1 MQLRGHRQRR
11 GDGMKGGRLQRHAGG
26 HFSPRM
32 RRRDAGG
39 GSHAEDGGMAHGG
52 ETVAAVTCFANT
64 THAHAHGREKR
75 IFATKSKQKRYEK
88 SIFIAL
94 LAVFTAFRLSA
105 QEPTVTTEK
114 HVQKVQTF
122 TSWMELYVSETSPI
136 NNPGTVKGVRIEILN
151 ATEYAMEQLISLP
164 RADLVLQVAHLL
176 GFARRGVKINNAID
190 NAITILIRRGFIV
203 EKEGNLVHNG

>member
-1 MQLRGHRQRR
+1 M
-11 GDGMKGGRLQRHAGG
+11 
-26 HFSPRM
+26 
-32 RRRDAGG
+32 
-39 GSHAEDGGMAHGG
+39 
-52 ETVAAVTCFANT
+52 AAVTCFANT

-122 TSWMELYVSETSPI
+122 TSWMELYMSETSPI

-151 ATEYAMEQLISLP
+151 ATYKPSVRGETTISFE
-164 RADLVLQVAHLL
+164 RFNDLVSMVMTFRNTWWGKTPSDRVVFRFYDGDNSIRVEYDPNQYGKSAWTFVVVI
-176 GFARRGVKINNAID
+176 GVCEFSYPTMSQDELN
-190 NAITILIRRGFIV
+190 TLV
-203 EKEGNLVHNG
+203 EALTKANRMLMD